1 MERLTPKEM
10 ADEMSNFLNTLSSDE
25 RTKEFVAEMKK
36 DHRTL
41 QQSFTR
47 LCMAWIAD
55 LAERQHYD
63 DRNEASVKLAKEIKR
78 AILNEEGQFPPFLPF
93 I

>member
-1 MERLTPKEM
+1 
-10 ADEMSNFLNTLSSDE
+10 
-25 RTKEFVAEMKK
+25 
-36 DHRTL
+36 
-41 QQSFTR
+41 
-47 LCMAWIAD
+47 MAWIAD